1 MKELEG
7 SPDESEERSTEDKKV
22 LAKKEAQQEDEVIE
36 VKVDARLGE
45 FTAVI
50 TSMKGDVA
58 ELQMKRTLR
67 SPCSSL

>member
-1 MKELEG
+1 MEELG
-7 SPDESEERSTEDKKV
+7 KSPDEEEEKSAEDRKT
-22 LAKKEAQQEDEVIE
+22 LAKKETQEDEIIE

-58 ELQMKRTLR
+58 ELQMKR
-67 SPCSSL
+67 